1 MKQRRLV
8 QLKPEAGKD
17 KWLFGGVNMK
27 QDRRWEE
34 PGSPGVSAGRFTTNL
49 FDVIASLG
57 AGLYVHHIELASF
70 PLCRLYRDL
79 PATVPG
85 GGWWGGGGGWGVDVE
100 GKHKNNQ
107 DDMNGRGAK
116 KNK

>member
-1 MKQRRLV
+1 
-8 QLKPEAGKD
+8 
-17 KWLFGGVNMK
+17 MK
-27 QDRRWEE
+27 QDRRWEQ

-79 PATVPG
+79 PATGPG
-85 GGWWGGGGGWGVDVE
+85 WVGGRGGGGV
-100 GKHKNNQ
+100 
-107 DDMNGRGAK
+107 MLRGNTK
-116 KNK
+116 IIKMT